1 MKKSMVAN
9 HGNKSTTK
17 LVNLYRLTTFS
28 CAGRHDYQRH
38 EIHKLRILSETI
50 QRHPFKLDIR
60 SL

>member
-1 MKKSMVAN
+1 MVAN
-9 HGNKSTTK
+9 DGNKSTTK
-17 LVNLYRLTTFS
+17 LVIYRLNTFS

-50 QRHPFKLDIR
+50 QRHPFKLDIL